1 MDISAQIKD
10 SLITRIKNSDDLNF
24 LKALQTIFDTSE
36 QSPYPLNEEQIKSI
50 EISREQIIAGEF
62 KTNERV
68 MSEMKEWLSKK

>member
-10 SLITRIKNSDDLNF
+10 NLITRIKNSDDLNF
-24 LKALQTIFDTSE
+24 LKALQAIFDTSE
-36 QSPYPLNEEQIKSI
+36 QSLYHLSDEQAKSI
-50 EISREQIIAGEF
+50 DISREQIKAGEF